1 MNKIKSIK
9 ISFYKKDFYAKKKNQ
24 KALKIKKTIKALTY
38 DGKQCQI
45 IYSLKQERA
54 PQKKIKEFFSRIK

>member
-1 MNKIKSIK
+1 ML
-9 ISFYKKDFYAKKKNQ
+9 KKNQ
-24 KALKIKKTIKALTY
+24 KALKIKKTVKALTY

-54 PQKKIKEFFSRIK
+54 PKKKIKEFFSRIK